1 MARKS
6 RNESRP
12 TVDSCCLTTVDYRT
26 LPLSTLLDRISADGL
41 APGGGS
47 ASALTVAFAA
57 RLVAMVARCSP
68 DWDDAGGMIAQTNA
82 IGDRA
87 VDLAQTDG
95 HAWEVALLALRDAEA
110 SVGGDPRRSFALER
124 KLEAA
129 ASAPL
134 EIASLGADVA
144 ALAAEAGEN
153 CEGTYR
159 ADAAAAAALAA
170 GGAAAA
176 AHLVRVNL
184 GVRREDPRLARA
196 LESEQTARELADRLL
211 ETRR

>member
-6 RNESRP
+6 RNESNP
-12 TVDSCCLTTVDYRT
+12 TVDSSCLTTDDYRA

-68 DWDDAGGMIAQTNA
+68 EWKDAGGMVAQANA

-87 VDLAQTDG
+87 VDLAHTDG
-95 HAWEVALLALRDAEA
+95 DAWEVALLALRDAEA
-110 SVGGDPRRSFALER
+110 SVGDDARRSFALEQ

-144 ALAAEAGEN
+144 SLAAEAGDN

-184 GVRREDPRLARA
+184 GVRREDARLVRV

-211 ETRR
+211 ETTR